1 MKILFVLFINM
12 NLRVIN
18 SDEVKTSKKSYEDA
32 MKLPLWKLFHNN
44 EL

>member
-12 NLRVIN
+12 NLRVVN

>member
-12 NLRVIN
+12 NLRVVN
-18 SDEVKTSKKSYEDA
+18 SDESKKSYEDA
-32 MKLPLWKLFHNN
+32 MKLPLWKLFHKN

>member
-32 MKLPLWKLFHNN
+32 KKLPLWKLFHNN